1 MDILEDGFPGRFG
14 LHFIHRHF
22 DFQFFK
28 QHVKSIVPNIE
39 FENKSKISQCFNA
52 AVEEGVF
59 DERIGLILCMNEMK
73 PIKVQRMMQVD
84 DRKQRI
90 KTLLLI

>member
-1 MDILEDGFPGRFG
+1 M
-14 LHFIHRHF
+14 HFIHKHF

-28 QHVKSIVPNIE
+28 QHVKSIITNIE
-39 FENKSKISQCFNA
+39 FKSQLSQCFNA

-59 DERIGLILCMNEMK
+59 DERIGLMMCMNEMK